1 MGISQLDSSKPIYI
15 IGDVHG
21 CFDTLCLL
29 IEKLPQKWESQ
40 IILTGDLIDRGDK
53 SCEVIDL
60 AISNQFACVLGN
72 HEELMLEYYH
82 KIPNSGRGSVW
93 ISNGGYETME
103 SYRRYG
109 GLRKIHEHLEWLAEL
124 PRFLEIDLCDEEGRK
139 LFVTHGFGLPYY
151 KTRKKESQALT
162 WSRLKMHNLQKEA
175 KKKYGVFNVF
185 GHDVQKE
192 VLITENFAAIDTGC
206 VYHKT
211 KPNARL
217 SALEYPS
224 KRIFE
229 QVFVSEIPKQTKSRN
244 FIHFF
249 SKTASISKLKF
260 FN

>member
-1 MGISQLDSSKPIYI
+1 MGISQLDNSKPVYI

-82 KIPNSGRGSVW
+82 KIPSSGRGSVW

-109 GLRKIHEHLEWLAEL
+109 GLRKIHEHLEWLTEL

-162 WSRLKMHNLQKEA
+162 WSRLKMHNPQKEA

-206 VYHKT
+206 VYYNT

-229 QVFVSEIPKQTKSRN
+229 QAFVSEIPKQTKSRN

>member
-1 MGISQLDSSKPIYI
+1 MGISQLDNSKPVYI

-40 IILTGDLIDRGDK
+40 IILTGDLIDRGNK

-82 KIPNSGRGSVW
+82 KIPSSGRGSVW

-109 GLRKIHEHLEWLAEL
+109 GLRKIHEHLEWLTEL

-151 KTRKKESQALT
+151 KTRKKNPKLLLGAD
-162 WSRLKMHNLQKEA
+162 LKCTIHKRKQKRNMECLMCLDTMC
-175 KKKYGVFNVF
+175 KKKY
-185 GHDVQKE
+185 
-192 VLITENFAAIDTGC
+192 
-206 VYHKT
+206 
-211 KPNARL
+211 
-217 SALEYPS
+217 
-224 KRIFE
+224 
-229 QVFVSEIPKQTKSRN
+229 
-244 FIHFF
+244 
-249 SKTASISKLKF
+249 
-260 FN
+260 